1 MNRLFLIGLF
11 VIFASVTS
19 ISCKSIDGSVNRTEM
34 GSKDKAVNRLE
45 DNVAVSSSQGEDM
58 MKKNKDDVNYRI
70 IATSN
75 YSNMP
80 YAEGIYIAR
89 SFEDAVA
96 ISEGNNE
103 GIDLFSTIDFKKEA
117 LLFVFAGQFNTGGY
131 GISVDSIK
139 REGKKKIIAKFSISS
154 PAMGAIVTQAITN
167 PAIIVALEVKKGE
180 FISASFTE

>member
-11 VIFASVTS
+11 VIFASVMS
-19 ISCKSIDGSVNRTEM
+19 FSCKSIDGSVSRSEM
-34 GSKDKAVNRLE
+34 ESQDEDMDMLE
-45 DNVAVSSSQGEDM
+45 DNAAVSSSHGEDM

-70 IATSN
+70 ITTSN

-96 ISEGNNE
+96 ISEGNE
-103 GIDLFSTIDFKKEA
+103 KGIDLFSTIDFKKEA
-117 LLFVFAGQFNTGGY
+117 LLFVFAGRFNTGGY
-131 GISVDSIK
+131 NISVDSIK
-139 REGKKKIIAKFSISS
+139 REGKKKIIAKFSVSS
-154 PAMGAIVTQAITN
+154 PARDAIVTQAITT

-180 FISASFTE
+180 VISASFTD